1 MRPIRVVQADK
12 DPAFL
17 ESAALFLGA
26 IPGVVVAGSLRTGR
40 QVREQVARERPDA
53 VLLDLFLD
61 DGYGLT
67 TALWLKSLPEPPRV
81 VVVSALD
88 EAAYRALADAVRV
101 DGFVRKAQYQEA
113 VVPLLEALF
122 P

>member
-17 ESAALFLGA
+17 EAAALHLGA
-26 IPGVVVAGSLRTGR
+26 AGVVVTGSLRTGR
-40 QVREQVARERPDA
+40 QVREHVGRERPDA
-53 VLLDLFLD
+53 VLIDLFLD

-67 TALWLKSLPEPPRV
+67 TTLWLKSLPGPPRV
-81 VVVSALD
+81 IIVSALD
-88 EAAYRALADAVRV
+88 EAAYRALADAVQV
-101 DGFVRKAQYQEA
+101 DGFVRKSRYAQEI
-113 VVPLLEALF
+113 VPLLETLF